1 LAAASHP
8 LLDLS
13 REEEEEEEV
22 AGVETEWCGC
32 AVRKM
37 EAERGGE
44 TWKGR
49 GRDARSLEVGERH
62 PEENAWI
69 RFSHLVVW
77 TPKQRGSLARA

>member
-13 REEEEEEEV
+13 REEEEEV
-22 AGVETEWCGC
+22 VVSVETEWCMC
-32 AVRKM
+32 AVQKREM

-44 TWKGR
+44 TRKGR
-49 GRDARSLEVGERH
+49 GRDARSIEVGERH

-69 RFSHLVVW
+69 GSP
-77 TPKQRGSLARA
+77 TPQRGLPNSMVV

>member
-1 LAAASHP
+1 VKKKKKKRWPAWRRSG
-8 LLDLS
+8 
-13 REEEEEEEV
+13 
-22 AGVETEWCGC
+22 AG
-32 AVRKM
+32 VRKM